1 MNENRIENAALE
13 IFSVPVTRRA
23 FLRKSLIGTLV
34 LSSSSL
40 FLTSCASYKTPET
53 ELLALSP
60 KEFACLN
67 GVCDALVPFDSEN
80 LPRPSEIGTAR
91 AVDKLLSTLP
101 DENKKQMKLLFSAFE
116 HSPLIFA
123 FSKTPFSQQPLDK
136 QRKILASLENNSLS
150 FARLAFMAIKMLA
163 MLGYYTRDAAWK
175 AIGYDGPLVK
185 S

>member
-1 MNENRIENAALE
+1 MQKAEENVMAEL
-13 IFSVPVTRRA
+13 FSEAMGRRA

-67 GVCDALVPFDSEN
+67 GVCDALIPFDLED
-80 LPRPSEIGTAR
+80 LPRPSEIGTAK
-91 AVDKLLSTLP
+91 AVDKLLATLP
-101 DENKKQMKLLFSAFE
+101 EENKKQMKLLFSAFE
-116 HSPLIFA
+116 HSPFVFM
-123 FSKTPFSQQPLDK
+123 FSKTPFSRQSLEK
-136 QRKILASLENNSLS
+136 QRKILASLGNSSLS
-150 FARLAFMAIKMLA
+150 FSRLAFMGMKMLV

-175 AIGYDGPLVK
+175 SIGYEGPLIK